1 MIVLESYFCSLEFNI
16 TEIKIINNPIIY
28 QQTLEY
34 AITCKYAPTRRQIQN
49 Y

>member
-1 MIVLESYFCSLEFNI
+1 MIVLESYFCSLEFSFIEI
-16 TEIKIINNPIIY
+16 TNPIIY

-34 AITCKYAPTRRQIQN
+34 AITFKYAPTRRQIQN